1 MKAAFM
7 IGIIAGLLLGLLNAY
22 VSKDKIPSH
31 LFDEHIVLHMLLGAG
46 AGVFFVVAMYIFF
59 D

>member
-1 MKAAFM
+1 MKTAFM
-7 IGIIAGLLLGLLNAY
+7 LGIIAGLLLGLLNAY

-31 LFDEHIVLHMLLGAG
+31 RFDEHVVLHMLLGAG
-46 AGVFFVVAMYIFF
+46 AGVLFVVAMYIFF

>member
-1 MKAAFM
+1 MKIAFM
-7 IGIIAGLLLGLLNAY
+7 LAIIAGFLLGLLNAY

-31 LFDEHIVLHMLLGAG
+31 LFNEYIVLHMLLGAG
-46 AGVFFVVAMYIFF
+46 AGVLFVVAMYVFF

>member
-1 MKAAFM
+1 MKTAFM
-7 IGIIAGLLLGLLNAY
+7 LAIIAGLLLGLLNAY

-31 LFDEHIVLHMLLGAG
+31 LVDEHIVLHILLGAG
-46 AGVFFVVAMYIFF
+46 AGVLFVVAMYVFF